1 MKKQRILL
9 VLSAVLLILAASAI
23 ASAQCTFTTIKKTM
37 TLDGDC
43 VTTTSIIVPN
53 GFTLNGAG
61 HTITAMDPVGDYFKR
76 GIIQN
81 GGATADVTNVKV
93 TTSALVDPCD
103 QSSATRLR
111 GVLFDGASGSIT
123 KTTITNITHVGAG
136 PCGDEGNAIEV
147 RNFGASAAT
156 CRVKIDG
163 NTATGYQKGGIIV
176 NGNVDAMITDN
187 VVDALAASPFIA
199 RNGIQLGF
207 GATGM
212 IKRNQVSNNEYT
224 GPEPA
229 AAAGVLIVA
238 GPWFAGPGFDSPY
251 SVGSQIDQNTITEND
266 VGVWVVE
273 LDTSGNAPTTM
284 TNVKVVNNT
293 ISKAGFT
300 NPYQAG
306 VSDSGNNDKVIANR
320 ISGAGYDPSFVG
332 RFEVD
337 ADPSFTNRAKVH
349 ANK

>member
-1 MKKQRILL
+1 MKKHLILL
-9 VLSAVLLILAASAI
+9 ATVVLTLSASTIVD
-23 ASAQCTFTTIKKTM
+23 AQCSFTTVKKTM

-43 VTTTSIIVPN
+43 VTTASIIVPN

-61 HTITAMDPVGDYFKR
+61 HTITAMDPSGDYFKR
-76 GIIQN
+76 GVIQN
-81 GGATADVTNVKV
+81 GGATADVTNVTI
-93 TTSALVDPCD
+93 TTSALIDPCD
-103 QSSATRLR
+103 QGPDRLR
-111 GVLFDGASGSIT
+111 GILFDGASGSIT
-123 KTTITNITHVGAG
+123 KTHVINITHVGAG

-147 RNFGASAAT
+147 RNFGASATT

-163 NTATGYQKGGIIV
+163 NTATGYQKGGIIA
-176 NGNVDAMITDN
+176 NGNVDATITDN
-187 VVDALAASPFIA
+187 VVDGLGPSPFIA

-224 GPEPA
+224 GAEPFS
-229 AAAGVLIVA
+229 AAGILLVA
-238 GPWFAGPGFDSPY
+238 GPYFFGSPY
-251 SVGSQIDQNTITEND
+251 SVGAQIDQNTIDEND
-266 VGVWVVE
+266 VGVWVAE
-273 LDTSGNAPTTM
+273 LDALGNPPATM
-284 TNVKVVNNT
+284 TNVKVVNNA

-306 VSDSGNNDKVIANR
+306 VSDSGNNDKIIANR
-320 ISGAGYDPSFVG
+320 ISGAGYDPSFAG
-332 RFEVD
+332 RFSVD

>member
-1 MKKQRILL
+1 MKKQRPLFLL
-9 VLSAVLLILAASAI
+9 LAALLILTASAI
-23 ASAQCTFTTIKKTM
+23 ASAQCTFTTVKKTM

-43 VTTTSIIVPN
+43 ITTTSIIVPN

-61 HTITAMDPVGDYFKR
+61 HTITAMDPAGDYFKK
-76 GIIQN
+76 GIVQN
-81 GGATADVTNVKV
+81 GGATADVTNVKI
-93 TTSALVDPCD
+93 TTSGLVDPCD
-103 QSSATRLR
+103 QGPNRLR
-111 GVLFDGASGSIT
+111 GILFDGASGSIT
-123 KTTITNITHVGAG
+123 KATITNITHVGAG

-147 RNFGASAAT
+147 RNFGASATT
-156 CRVKIDG
+156 CKVKIDA

-187 VVDALAASPFIA
+187 LVDGIAPSPFIA

-224 GPEPA
+224 GAEDA
-229 AAAGVLIVA
+229 AAAGVLLVA
-238 GPWFAGPGFDSPY
+238 GPFFIGSPY
-251 SVGSQIDQNTITEND
+251 SVGSQIDQNTIDEND
-266 VGVWVVE
+266 VGVWVVQ
-273 LDTSGNAPTTM
+273 LDTSGNAPATM

-306 VSDSGNNDKVIANR
+306 VSDTGNNDKIIANR

>member
-1 MKKQRILL
+1 MKLQRILIL
-9 VLSAVLLILAASAI
+9 LSAVLLILTASAM
-23 ASAQCTFTTIKKTM
+23 ASAQCTFTTVKKTM
-37 TLDGDC
+37 TLNGDC
-43 VTTTSIIVPN
+43 ITTASIIVPD

-76 GIIQN
+76 GVIEN
-81 GGATADVTNVKV
+81 GGASADVTNVKI
-93 TTSALVDPCD
+93 TTSALADPCD
-103 QSSATRLR
+103 QGPNRLR

-123 KTTITNITHVGAG
+123 KSTITNITHVGAG

-147 RNFGASAAT
+147 RNFGASDT
-156 CRVKIDG
+156 TKVTIDA

-187 VVDALAASPFIA
+187 VVDGIAPSPFIA

-224 GPEPA
+224 GAEEA

-238 GPWFAGPGFDSPY
+238 GPFFIGSPY
-251 SVGSQIDQNTITEND
+251 SVGSQVDQNTIIEND

-273 LDTSGNAPTTM
+273 LDTLGNAPATM
-284 TNVKVVNNT
+284 TNVKVVNNE

-306 VSDSGNNDKVIANR
+306 VSDTGNNDKIVANR

>member
-1 MKKQRILL
+1 MKKHLILL
-9 VLSAVLLILAASAI
+9 LATVVLTLSASAI
-23 ASAQCTFTTIKKTM
+23 VDAQCTFTTVKKTT

-43 VTTTSIIVPN
+43 ITTTSIIVPN

-61 HTITAMDPVGDYFKR
+61 HTITAKDPLGDYFKR
-76 GIIQN
+76 GVIQN
-81 GGATADVTNVKV
+81 GGATADVTNV
-93 TTSALVDPCD
+93 TITASALTDPCD
-103 QSSATRLR
+103 QGPDRLR
-111 GVLFDGASGSIT
+111 GILFDGASGSIT
-123 KTTITNITHVGAG
+123 NTHVIDINHVGAG

-147 RNFGASAAT
+147 RNFGASAPT
-156 CRVKIDG
+156 CRVKIEG

-176 NGNVDAMITDN
+176 NGNVDATITDN
-187 VVDALAASPFIA
+187 VVDGLAPSPFIA

-224 GPEPA
+224 GAEDA
-229 AAAGVLIVA
+229 AASGILLVA
-238 GPWFAGPGFDSPY
+238 GSPFFGSPY
-251 SVGSQIDQNTITEND
+251 SVGAQIDQNTISEND

-273 LDTSGNAPTTM
+273 IDAFGNPPATM

-293 ISKAGFT
+293 ISKDGFT
-300 NPYQAG
+300 NLYQAG

-320 ISGAGYDPSFVG
+320 ISGAGYDDSIAG
-332 RFEVD
+332 RYSVD

>member
-1 MKKQRILL
+1 MKLQRILIL
-9 VLSAVLLILAASAI
+9 LSAVLFLLIASAM
-23 ASAQCTFTTIKKTM
+23 ASAQCTFTTVKKTM
-37 TLDGDC
+37 TLNGDC
-43 VTTTSIIVPN
+43 ITTASIIVPN

-76 GIIQN
+76 GVIEN
-81 GGATADVTNVKV
+81 GGANADVTNVKI
-93 TTSALVDPCD
+93 TTSSLVDPCD
-103 QSSATRLR
+103 QGSTRLR
-111 GVLFDGASGSIT
+111 GILFDGASGSIT
-123 KTTITNITHVGAG
+123 KSTITNITHVGAG

-147 RNFGASAAT
+147 RNFSAPDT
-156 CRVKIDG
+156 TKVKIDA

-176 NGNVDAMITDN
+176 NGDVDAMITDN
-187 VVDALAASPFIA
+187 VVDGIAPSPFIA

-224 GPEPA
+224 GAEEA

-238 GPWFAGPGFDSPY
+238 GPFFIGSPY
-251 SVGSQIDQNTITEND
+251 SVGSQVDQNTIIEND

-273 LDTSGNAPTTM
+273 LDTSGNAPATM

-306 VSDSGNNDKVIANR
+306 VSDTGNNDKVIANR